1 MYENFGK
8 RLLDLIVALVAL
20 LILWP
25 LILIVVI
32 ILVLVTRTNPF
43 FVHVRPGFKEQPFG
57 LIKLRTMVDSVD
69 SGGANLSRITPFGK
83 FLRSTSI
90 DELPQL
96 INVLKGELSLVG
108 PRPLEMRY
116 LPHYSEAQRRR
127 HNVKPG
133 ITGLAQINGRN
144 RLSWEQKFE
153 LDVEY
158 VDTISFARDLK
169 ILAATFIKV
178 VSMGGVNS
186 GSTGNTVEPFV
197 PRREGE

>member
-1 MYENFGK
+1 MYENYVK
-8 RLLDLIVALVAL
+8 RLMDLTVSTIAL
-20 LILWP
+20 LMLWP

-32 ILVLVTRTNPF
+32 ILVLTTRNNPF
-43 FVHVRPGFKEQPFG
+43 FIHERPGYREKPFG
-57 LIKLRTMVDSVD
+57 LIKLRTMSDAVDSNG
-69 SGGANLSRITPFGK
+69 SNLSRITSFGK
-83 FLRSTSI
+83 FLRATSI

-116 LPHYSEAQRRR
+116 LPHYNSTQRRR
-127 HNVKPG
+127 HDVKPG

-158 VDTISFARDLK
+158 VNTISFTLDLR
-169 ILAATFIKV
+169 ILISTLGRVFN
-178 VSMGGVNS
+178 MGGVNS
-186 GSTGNTVEPFV
+186 GNSTNTVEPFV
-197 PRREGE
+197 PRSEGE